1 MQVNEI
7 TALVQEAF
15 LARLLPLYDEVTLG
29 AIRNLRIEEYPLA
42 AFYAALGALAAS
54 GILYGIGVWLRRMP
68 DRFSSDMQ
76 QARVE
81 YMRATAHA
89 WLPWLLILSAS
100 PIGGMLVLAAGFFAI
115 KPWKVVLMLVIAEI
129 AWRAAPLL

>member
-1 MQVNEI
+1 MNPLQLI
-7 TALVQEAF
+7 YEAF

-29 AIRNLRIEEYPLA
+29 AIRNLRIETYPQA
-42 AFYAALGALAAS
+42 AFYSGLGALAAS
-54 GILYGIGVWLRRMP
+54 FILYFIGTRMRRLP
-68 DRFSSDMQ
+68 DRFSTDMQ

-81 YMRATAHA
+81 YLRATAHE

-100 PIGGMLVLAAGFFAI
+100 PIGGMLVLAAGFFAV
-115 KPWKVVLMLVIAEI
+115 KPWKVVTMLVVAEV